1 MAAGAELRR
10 RRRTREGV
18 GTSDRSRE
26 EAAVRGIDMTWSK
39 TEAENDETFVKNAGT
54 TDKRRNYVALRRSTT
69 SATRWLAW

>member
-1 MAAGAELRR
+1 
-10 RRRTREGV
+10 
-18 GTSDRSRE
+18 
-26 EAAVRGIDMTWSK
+26 MTWSK